1 MSRIQTYLLREV
13 AGSIALSVGVFLFV
27 FLAGNVV
34 QGIGDRLASGQVT
47 LGQFVELLRLILPFA
62 AVYALP
68 LGFLTGILLAYGRL
82 SANREIVAL
91 RSVGVSFLGIARPAL
106 LLAVAGAAF
115 TAWFNND
122 LGPRDRAAFREK
134 IARSFAEN
142 PLRLFRGGAFIDD
155 FPGYLL
161 FVEEQQGDAL
171 RGFWV
176 WQHDAE
182 GRVDLFLRAERATVD
197 YLPEERSLLLTL
209 RNGEAETRQ
218 PDPSY
223 RERPAPGTLVSF
235 REFPVRLDLS
245 AVFGEAGADR
255 SARTRRPE
263 YLTLAEL
270 RAEIR
275 RDPANARPYRLQVQ
289 RNFSLAVA
297 VLSLVLVAL
306 PLGVRVGRRETLAN
320 LGIALA
326 LGLLY
331 YFLAAISGWV
341 PADPPWLA
349 PFLVW
354 LPNALFLVLGTV
366 LMVRASRA

>member
-13 AGSIALSVGVFLFV
+13 AGAIALSVAVFLFV

-34 QGIGDRLASGQVT
+34 QGIGDRLASGQVS
-47 LGQFVELLRLILPFA
+47 LGQFAELLRLILPFA

-106 LLAVAGAAF
+106 LLAVAGAVF

-155 FPGYLL
+155 FPGYLI
-161 FVEEQQGDAL
+161 FVEEQEGAAL

-209 RNGEAETRQ
+209 EDGEAETRR

-223 RERPAPGTLVSF
+223 RERPASGTLVSF

-245 AVFGEAGADR
+245 AVFGEAGAR
-255 SARTRRPE
+255 ARIRRPE

-275 RDPANARPYRLQVQ
+275 RDPTNARPYRLQVQ

-297 VLSLVLVAL
+297 VVSLVLVAL

-331 YFLAAISGWV
+331 YFLAAVSNWV
-341 PADPPWLA
+341 PAEPPWLA

-354 LPNALFLVLGTV
+354 LPNALFLLLGTV